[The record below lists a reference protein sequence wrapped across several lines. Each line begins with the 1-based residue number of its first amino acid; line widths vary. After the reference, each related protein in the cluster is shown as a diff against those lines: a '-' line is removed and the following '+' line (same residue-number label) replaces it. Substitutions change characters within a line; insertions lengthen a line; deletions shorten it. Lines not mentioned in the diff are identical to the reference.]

1 MCHHA
6 GIRRRLGVPSLR
18 AILFVERRV
27 PAIIGLIVA
36 LFSVPG
42 MAAPVDL
49 GQAGNF
55 AALGLLDD
63 GVVISSGNTYID
75 GNVGLGPGNSLNF
88 SGGGKITG
96 DIYLHNGAAGTYG
109 GPAATATITGGST
122 YGGLISYNM
131 NPVTADAFAA
141 SAMAVSLSPDITMTT
156 RISGN
161 TTITAV
167 DPVTVVQLNQGINLN
182 KTLTISGGPGDA
194 FVFNVPDGQT
204 IAFSGGGQIVLTG
217 GVTPDN
223 VLFNII
229 GSHGGGLT
237 FTGDSDTFGTFLAP
251 ERTITVSGGVH
262 DGAFLA
268 GGALTLQSGPHLEH
282 PSVAP
287 AVPAPGALVLGLLGS
302 GLVTWLRSR
311 RTL

>member
-1 MCHHA
+1 MVA
-6 GIRRRLGVPSLR
+6 LVSVPSR
-18 AILFVERRV
+18 
-27 PAIIGLIVA
+27 
-36 LFSVPG
+36 
-42 MAAPVDL
+42 AAPVDL

-55 AALGLLDD
+55 AAFGLRDD

-122 YGGLISYNM
+122 YGRLISYNM
-131 NPVTADAFAA
+131 NPVTADAYAA
-141 SAMAVSLSPDITMTT
+141 GAAAASLSPDIVRAT
-156 RISGN
+156 RITGN
-161 TTITAV
+161 TTITAT
-167 DPVTVVQLNQGINLN
+167 DPVTVVQLSQGINLN
-182 KTLTISGGPGDA
+182 KTLTISGGAGDA

-204 IAFSGGGQIVLTG
+204 IVFSGGGQIILTG
-217 GVTPDN
+217 GVTADN
-223 VLFNII
+223 ILFNVI
-229 GSHGGGLT
+229 GSNGGRLDFSGN
-237 FTGDSDTFGTFLAP
+237 SDTFGTFLAP
-251 ERTITVSGGVH
+251 DRAITVSGGVH

-282 PSVAP
+282 PLVTP
-287 AVPAPGALVLGLLGS
+287 TVPAPGALVLGLLGS
-302 GLVTWLRSR
+302 GLVTWLRRR